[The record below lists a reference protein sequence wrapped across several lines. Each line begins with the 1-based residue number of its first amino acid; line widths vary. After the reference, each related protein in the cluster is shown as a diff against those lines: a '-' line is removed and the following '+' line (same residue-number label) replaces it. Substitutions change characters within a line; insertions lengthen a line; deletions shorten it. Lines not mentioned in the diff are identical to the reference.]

1 LGVTVTQQYIVGEFS
16 ALISTLDPGPG
27 GWLARAVHALR
38 SRVESAPPGALPALA
53 AEAATLADMICWAML
68 EQGDTAAFARHAAAG
83 ALLYEFAVS
92 ANLLP

>member
-1 LGVTVTQQYIVGEFS
+1 MAGTRCARTAVQGGIRS
-16 ALISTLDPGPG
+16 ARCA
-27 GWLARAVHALR
+27 AR
-38 SRVESAPPGALPALA
+38 LA